1 LFFKIA
7 VESSL
12 QRIYNV
18 TLMLSSPDNNK
29 MFEKSE
35 HREKP
40 ILKRRMTLKRCTY
53 SLNS

>member
-12 QRIYNV
+12 QRIRNII
-18 TLMLSSPDNNK
+18 LMLSLSDNKK

-40 ILKRRMTLKRCTY
+40 IPKERMTPKDVHIA
-53 SLNS
+53 